1 MIIHTPQKSTKRK
14 PSAKARALRASWE
27 KLIADTT
34 PKKPVILKKNK
45 PLRCSYSI
53 PEGRGTRHI
62 PSVTTDQHST
72 QRKETTMYTGDN
84 MLGITILHKS
94 CLQPVFSK
102 QEAIEVSQ
110 MRRG

>member
-1 MIIHTPQKSTKRK
+1 MIIHTPYKTSKQK
-14 PSAKARALRASWE
+14 PNAKQRALRASWE
-27 KLIADTT
+27 KLIIDTT
-34 PKKPVILKKNK
+34 PKTQVKLNKNK
-45 PLRCSYSI
+45 PLKCAYTI
-53 PEGRGTRHI
+53 PHGRGTEHI
-62 PSVTTDQHST
+62 PSVSTSQHST
-72 QRKETTMYTGDN
+72 ARKETTMYTGEN